1 MAQELTPA
9 RIESCIEAEKVQARI
24 CKLVNDTITDK
35 YEKATSKFEAV
46 VDNVLQQV
54 TDKLTNKMSAVMM
67 THVKTTL
74 DDFSKRVT
82 NTEAVDD
89 LMDNIIFELGLKF
102 TQAFDNKDDRYNF
115 ESYQKFVLQMKEEA
129 KKKEDEEATT
139 KSEAKAETTAS
150 EGGTRKNKRKSKN
163 KILRGKRKHQKSSK
177 RVTKM

>member
-1 MAQELTPA
+1 MTQGSTTV
-9 RIESCIEAEKVQARI
+9 RTESCIEAENVQAKI
-24 CKLVNDTITDK
+24 CTLVDETITDK
-35 YEKATSKFEAV
+35 YEKMKPKFEGV

-54 TDKLTNKMSAVMM
+54 TDELTNKMSAVMM

-129 KKKEDEEATT
+129 KKKSEEAAAT
-139 KSEAKAETTAS
+139 K
-150 EGGTRKNKRKSKN
+150 GGTRKNKCKSKK
-163 KILRGKRKHQKSSK
+163 KILGGKRKHQKSSK